1 MKVACSASLSIAG
14 IASALMVV
22 AGPCPARYLAELVQL
37 VVAVGVRVLHRHPGA
52 ELDVLAHGLAKLR
65 LGGHLGCVPARQV
78 ELDAPLA
85 LLPDDTQA
93 AVNREEGPEAGLA

>member
-1 MKVACSASLSIAG
+1 L
-14 IASALMVV
+14 LVV

-65 LGGHLGCVPARQV
+65 LGGHLSCVPRRHV
-78 ELDAPLA
+78 ELDEPLA
-85 LLPDDTQA
+85 LLLGDPQA
-93 AVNREEGPEAGLA
+93 AVNRDEVPEAELA